1 MDKILEIKHIDL
13 YQEIA
18 NVCPSQKDL
27 KNMPTEEVV
36 SKINLFTTKMAL
48 E

>member
-27 KNMPTEEVV
+27 KTMPVEEVAL
-36 SKINLFTTKMAL
+36 KINQYT
-48 E
+48 

>member
-1 MDKILEIKHIDL
+1 MDKILEIKQIDL

-27 KNMPTEEVV
+27 KNMPTDEVTM
-36 SKINLFTTKMAL
+36 KINQITTKMAL
-48 E
+48 